1 MGRYKQIKSYNT
13 TDWINTRRVVFDE
26 MSERQTMFCVCG
38 KLATGLHEERCV
50 KFNRLVDEETARRL
64 DAANKKL
71 TGAE

>member
-13 TDWINTRRVVFDE
+13 ADWVNTRRVVFDE

-38 KLATGLHEERCV
+38 KLATGLHEDHCV
-50 KFNRLVDEETARRL
+50 KFNRLVDKETTRRL
-64 DAANKKL
+64 DAAGKKL